1 MDKQADT
8 FLGPDSTCPDG
19 LKVNLSSEKEANDD
33 KIKID
38 LYYESQCPGCKQ
50 MITTSF
56 ADAMKADGFLDM
68 AELNFW
74 PYGNAH
80 EKQTSSGWE
89 FTCQHGAAECQYNYL
104 ETCAKNLV
112 QCPVQYFNFLNCV
125 ETLDTTTDY
134 EGVANKCGTEA
145 QLGNLDDIMS
155 CYKGTDAQALEH
167 QIALK
172 TEALSP
178 PHKWVPWVTVNDVY
192 DEAVQ
197 DKIGDSLLQY
207 VCDNY
212 TGPSR
217 SKDCPASFAITT
229 PKKVD
234 VCLRVEETAFLQ

>member
-1 MDKQADT
+1 MGKQADS

-19 LKVNLSSEKEANDD
+19 LSVNLSSEKEAND

-80 EKQTSSGWE
+80 ESQTSSGWS
-89 FTCQHGAAECQYNYL
+89 FTCQHGTAECQYNYL

-125 ETLDTTTDY
+125 ETLDSSTDY
-134 EGVANKCGTEA
+134 EGIATKCATQA
-145 QLGNLDDIMS
+145 QLTNLDDIMS
-155 CYKGTDAQALEH
+155 CYQGTDAEALEH
-167 QIALK
+167 EVALK

-178 PHKWVPWVTVNDVY
+178 PHKWVPWVTVDDVY
-192 DEAVQ
+192 DENVQ
-197 DKIGDSLLQY
+197 DEIGDSLLNY
-207 VCDNY
+207 VCNNY
-212 TGPSR
+212 TGANK
-217 SKDCPASFAITT
+217 SKDCPPSGTVFAQAS
-229 PKKVD
+229 KD
-234 VCLRVEETAFLQ
+234 VCMKRDPTAFLQ